1 MEGVKEE
8 WKDEID
14 KCERHERWFDDE
26 NTIMARAQGGTTFC
40 FGFLKKTRSSLGP
53 ISSIIYL
60 ILSIILSVFMHEA
73 RVSERVCTE
82 GACMQNGAVIWPC
95 TVV

>member
-26 NTIMARAQGGTTFC
+26 NTMARAQGGTTFV
-40 FGFLKKTRSSLGP
+40 LG
-53 ISSIIYL
+53 S
-60 ILSIILSVFMHEA
+60 
-73 RVSERVCTE
+73 
-82 GACMQNGAVIWPC
+82 
-95 TVV
+95 